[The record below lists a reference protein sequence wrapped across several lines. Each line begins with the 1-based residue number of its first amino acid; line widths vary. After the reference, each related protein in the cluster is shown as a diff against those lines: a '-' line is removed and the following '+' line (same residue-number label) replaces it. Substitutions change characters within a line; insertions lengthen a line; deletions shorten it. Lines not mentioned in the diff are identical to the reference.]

1 MVGTWPGR
9 FLARRLERLV
19 DEPRPGAPRRIT
31 DDQVD
36 EVIVKTLERRPGNQ
50 DNHWSTRSTARETG
64 LSQMAVSRVWWAF
77 GLKPHLVTPGSCR
90 LIRCSWKRS

>member
-1 MVGTWPGR
+1 M
-9 FLARRLERLV
+9 

-36 EVIVKTLERRPGNQ
+36 EVIVKTIERRPGNQ
-50 DNHWSTRSTARETG
+50 DSHWSTRSTARETG

-77 GLKPHLVTPGSCR
+77 GLKPHLVNTRKLSTDPMFVEKIVTS
-90 LIRCSWKRS
+90 